1 MGFSNTLKSNSVN
14 EWKDYYL
21 DYDRLRVRIKNRDFR
36 TMLYNEVNKVN
47 SFYFLLE
54 KKAVDEKNNLF
65 SEIISDFPGEYVYDS
80 KAQTEHTDVE
90 LSKKKE
96 MEKKDLDDPEGL
108 DIDFSQTQENKS
120 FLQSEGLASLIP
132 LQNGY
137 MKRKKEK
144 HFTEFLHSL
153 IKIKAYRDLNA
164 TGLLKLAKRYS
175 ELNQNT
181 VFYEKFHDKL
191 KETYFYKS
199 KRIDSIRNA
208 VKKMYKRVFAKNQPE
223 KAKSVFRRIGKGSK
237 PLDVFYLISGLLIG
251 ISIAMISQFS
261 NENPPGTE
269 YFRRFKF
276 TNAVNCI
283 FFGFI
288 FFGLCLKAFKNYSIN
303 YKFIFNF
310 DVVSLL
316 NNSIYFLLVS
326 ILMFINNTLFL
337 LGKKFEYLPL
347 IQMTIPLMFMFNPFD
362 CLFLNSRLYVIGA
375 FGRSL
380 LLPISTIR
388 FRHFYF
394 VDVLQSFR
402 YPLEIIT
409 TYFIPG
415 ESGERYALM
424 LFSFFPIVRILQCLK
439 RFSSSKLL
447 FPHIANAIK
456 YTFVL
461 STVILE
467 ILEKLYK
474 DTQHLTTIKY
484 VVKWISTISSFMWD
498 IFVDWMIMRNRYTF
512 PHGFYGFALGLNFL
526 VRFYWMAP
534 LLSEFVSKEQIK
546 SHKWMECLFE
556 IFRRTVWTMIRV
568 EVEHLNNCD
577 ELKVKKSINLTAG
590 ELFYKKDIEES
601 FQTNMSNL
609 ITETEFET
617 EMEGNKTEESVRME
631 TTEEESKV
639 EYEDE
644 EYDRNTTESNEFE
657 E

>member
-21 DYDRLRVRIKNRDFR
+21 DYDRLRVRMKNRDFR

-54 KKAVDEKNNLF
+54 KKAVDEKNSLF
-65 SEIISDFPGEYVYDS
+65 AEIISAFPGEYVYDS
-80 KAQTEHTDVE
+80 KAQTENTDTE
-90 LSKKKE
+90 LSKKIQ
-96 MEKKDLDDPEGL
+96 KDLDDPEGL
-108 DIDFSQTQENKS
+108 DFDFSQNVESKS

-137 MKRKKEK
+137 RKRKKEK

-153 IKIKAYRDLNA
+153 VKIKAYRDLNA
-164 TGLLKLAKRYS
+164 TGLLKLAKKYS
-175 ELNQNT
+175 EMNSNA
-181 VFYEKFHDKL
+181 VFYEKFQEKL

-208 VKKMYKRVFAKNQPE
+208 VKKMYKRIFAKDQPE
-223 KAKSVFRRIGKGSK
+223 KAKSVFRRLGKSSK

-251 ISIAMISQFS
+251 VSITMISQFS
-261 NENPPGTE
+261 DENPPGSE
-269 YFRRFKF
+269 YFSKFKF
-276 TNAVNCI
+276 TNAMNSV
-283 FFGFI
+283 FFGFL
-288 FFGLCLKAFKNYSIN
+288 FFGICLKAFKNYSIN

-326 ILMFINNTLFL
+326 IFMITNNILFL
-337 LGKKFEYLPL
+337 VGKKLSYLPL
-347 IQMTIPLMFMFNPFD
+347 IQLLVPIAFIVNPRD
-362 CLFLNSRLYVIGA
+362 VLFYNSRIYVTA
-375 FGRSL
+375 TFGRSV
-380 LLPISTIR
+380 LLPVSTIR

-402 YPLEIIT
+402 YPLEAIV
-409 TYFIPG
+409 TYFVKG
-415 ESGERYALM
+415 EYSEVYALM
-424 LFSFFPIVRILQCLK
+424 LFLVFPIVRILQCLK

-447 FPHIANAIK
+447 FPHIANALK
-456 YTFVL
+456 YTFIVF
-461 STVILE
+461 TVMLE
-467 ILEKLYK
+467 ILEKTYK
-474 DTQHLTTIKY
+474 DVGYLTTVKY
-484 VVKWISTISSFMWD
+484 VMKWISTISSFMWD
-498 IFVDWMIMRNRYTF
+498 VFVDWMIIRNRYTF
-512 PHGFYGFALGLNFL
+512 PHGFYRFALGLNFM
-526 VRFYWMAP
+526 VRFYWIFP
-534 LLSEFVSKEQIK
+534 LLSEMLFKKQIE
-546 SHKWMECLFE
+546 SHKWVECISE
-556 IFRRTVWTMIRV
+556 IFRRNIWTMIRV

-577 ELKVKKSINLTAG
+577 ELKIKKSINLTAG
-590 ELFYKKDIEES
+590 EFFYKKDIEES
-601 FQTNMSNL
+601 YQSNMSNL

-617 EMEGNKTEESVRME
+617 EMEGNKTEESVRIE

-644 EYDRNTTESNEFE
+644 EYDKNTTESNELE